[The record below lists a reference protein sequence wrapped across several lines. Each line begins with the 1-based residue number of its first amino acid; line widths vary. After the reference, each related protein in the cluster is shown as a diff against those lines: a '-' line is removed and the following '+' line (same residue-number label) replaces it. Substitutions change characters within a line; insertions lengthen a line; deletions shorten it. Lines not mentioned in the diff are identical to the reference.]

1 MCHLVTDDED
11 GCSIMKHV
19 GLPSKEY
26 NVNSLKK
33 VHNLLFE
40 KKKILCALLMLS
52 YRRSYHFISFLAQ
65 RWHFQLE

>member
-1 MCHLVTDDED
+1 
-11 GCSIMKHV
+11 MKHV

-40 KKKILCALLMLS
+40 KKKNTVCLVNAQLQKKLS
-52 YRRSYHFISFLAQ
+52 FH
-65 RWHFQLE
+65 